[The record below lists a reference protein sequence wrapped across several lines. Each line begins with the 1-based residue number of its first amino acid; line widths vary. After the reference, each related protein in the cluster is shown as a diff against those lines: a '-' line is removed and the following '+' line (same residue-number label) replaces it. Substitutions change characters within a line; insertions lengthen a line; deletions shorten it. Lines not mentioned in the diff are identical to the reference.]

1 MISDFSGRGCLSR
14 CVWLGIRI
22 VWFRGF
28 TPGFR
33 GFSRF
38 LTFEGFIR
46 SVGALIFCCGLCFIT
61 FLSVISGFATILM
74 LPRIYL

>member
-1 MISDFSGRGCLSR
+1 MITTWPGAVPTLMIGDFSGRGCLSR

-22 VWFRGF
+22 ALLRGF

-38 LTFEGFIR
+38 LTF
-46 SVGALIFCCGLCFIT
+46 
-61 FLSVISGFATILM
+61 
-74 LPRIYL
+74 